1 MDCCRLSSFR
11 RLLILLSVCVTT
23 SLSQSNP
30 SKPLATLIDRNRV
43 LLVFAPDSSDSNFAT
58 QRTFLKNQAS
68 QAKDRDLILI
78 PVFAKWT
85 SNDLDLRNENAAFT
99 SDAEQKNLRSRYK
112 IQPNE
117 FSVIL
122 LGKDGGEKLRSR
134 TPVTMEKL
142 KELIDSMPMRQQEVR
157 QRQP

>member
-1 MDCCRLSSFR
+1 MDCCRSSSFR

-58 QRTFLKNQAS
+58 QRTFIKDEAS
-68 QAKDRDLILI
+68 QAKERDLILI
-78 PVFAKWT
+78 PVLAKWT
-85 SNDLDLRNENAAFT
+85 SNDRDLRKENPSFT
-99 SDAEQKNLRSRYK
+99 SDAEQMNLRSRYK
-112 IQPNE
+112 IQPKD
-117 FSVIL
+117 FSAIL

-134 TPVTMEKL
+134 VPVTMVKL
-142 KELIDSMPMRQQEVR
+142 RELIDSMPMRQQEVR